1 MSAWKMHRAHRRE
14 GDLAGGR
21 STPPRVERLLEA
33 ARAPGTSRE
42 LASEDAAMMHFHR
55 AHLERVHTTRDESR
69 MSKPSPRAGLKA
81 AIASAGVVALMS
93 TGVAFAA
100 SGHAPWSGVAAGRPT
115 AIPSHSHP
123 TDDPSE
129 TATGEPSES
138 DDTSA
143 PDAGA
148 SASPDAHAYPGL
160 CRAYAAGQKTEH
172 GDSLSSPA
180 FIALVAAAGGPDA
193 VTDFC
198 ASLAPQP
205 SHPTHP
211 AMPTHPASPSHPVS
225 PTHPVAPTTH
235 PAPTHATPSHPT
247 GTSHPSA
254 GTHPDGGSHPSRP

>member
-55 AHLERVHTTRDESR
+55 AHLERVHTTREEP

-93 TGVAFAA
+93 TGAAFAA
-100 SGHAPWSGVAAGRPT
+100 SGHAPWSAAASGRPT
-115 AIPSHSHP
+115 TIPSHSHP

-129 TATGEPSES
+129 TATDETSES
-138 DDTSA
+138 TDPTA
-143 PDAGA
+143 PESGGTTG
-148 SASPDAHAYPGL
+148 PDAHAYPGL
-160 CRAYAAGQKTEH
+160 CRAYAAGQKNDH
-172 GDSLSSPA
+172 GDALTSPA
-180 FIALVAAAGGPDA
+180 FVALVTAAGGPDA

-198 ASLAPQP
+198 ASLAPAP
-205 SHPTHP
+205 GHPTHP
-211 AMPTHPASPSHPVS
+211 AKPSHPVAPS
-225 PTHPVAPTTH
+225 HAVPTHPVHTH
-235 PAPTHATPSHPT
+235 PVPTHPVPSHPDS
-247 GTSHPSA
+247 TSHPSA
-254 GTHPDGGSHPSRP
+254 PATHPGHGSHPSRP